1 MISAKGA
8 NDHVI
13 SAKHTNNHVISAKGA
28 VDYGIE
34 FENDYDITKLENEGF
49 NELLFLDCNYHDI
62 ASINNHA
69 SNNYNDFLLMHF
81 NTRSFQKNIDKLTHY
96 ILQLQKLP
104 DIIAI
109 TETKLKKYELKL
121 TLV

>member
-1 MISAKGA
+1 M
-8 NDHVI
+8 
-13 SAKHTNNHVISAKGA
+13 ISAKGA

-34 FENDYDITKLENEGF
+34 FENNYDITELENDGF

-69 SNNYNDFLLMHF
+69 SNNYNELLLMHS
-81 NTRSFQKNIDKLTHY
+81 NIRSLQKNIDKLTHY

-109 TETKLKKYELKL
+109 TETILKR
-121 TLV
+121 